1 MKYIKLDSNNVVLQ
15 VQTKKEKGFEE
26 VKDSVFVV
34 CGMIKA
40 GSIFVN
46 PAKDIKVEKERKKDN
61 INTDCDN
68 AIVSGFYSS
77 VLGEKYF
84 YYSTIAEQSTL
95 NSLINL
101 GADLEFKAQKVNVD
115 GDGIE
120 TLGARVKYLHT
131 NAQLIGVLADGATH
145 IGTQVEKKDQLEA
158 LIEQATTIDEVNAIQ
173 W

>member
-1 MKYIKLDSNNVVLQ
+1 MKHYKNKNNEIYSYDDDISKEILDVKIKELGLVVVSDADLALLRLP
-15 VQTKKEKGFEE
+15 KIED
-26 VKDSVFVV
+26 VKISKTNE
-34 CGMIKA
+34 I
-40 GSIFVN
+40 
-46 PAKDIKVEKERKKDN
+46 N
-61 INTDCDN
+61 IACDN

-77 VLGEKYF
+77 VLGEKHF

-115 GDGIE
+115 GDGVE

-131 NAQLIGVLADGATH
+131 NTQLIGVLADGATH